1 MSIDS
6 ETEVE
11 GGVDGDPE
19 DSLRA
24 RVESRLSTMPPA
36 ERRVAEYL
44 RDHAQSI
51 IFATAE
57 EIGQAVGTS
66 DATVVRTSK
75 NLGYSGLPDLKRSI
89 GQQMILATRPSVR
102 LNQRIDGAGRETT
115 TLLNHVSSEAGERLA
130 ETFRL
135 MPEDSFVEAVGLL
148 AGAREVVAFGL
159 GLAEIPARFLSMK
172 LPRLGRPARLVG
184 SAGFLLADGL
194 LGLTERDTIVIYA
207 PARLRTEIDVLLDHA
222 RSVGAKTVL
231 ITDSLG
237 SALADQVTVVL
248 PAVHSATG
256 YTAEGFSSLLVT
268 DCLLLGVAA
277 RDRDRATAGSEL
289 LRALRAGLAS
299 ESADRADR
307 ARRKTPHGEAG

>member
-1 MSIDS
+1 MSTNPD
-6 ETEVE
+6 TDVE
-11 GGVDGDPE
+11 AGADTDPE

-24 RVESRLSTMPPA
+24 RVESRLPGMPPA

-44 RDHAQSI
+44 RDHAQAI

-89 GQQMILATRPSVR
+89 GQQMIHGTAPSVR
-102 LNQRIDGAGRETT
+102 LNQRIDSAGQETA
-115 TLLNHVSSEAGERLA
+115 TLLGHVFSEAGERLA
-130 ETFRL
+130 ETWRL
-135 MPEDSFVEAVGLL
+135 TPREQFDQAVELL

-172 LPRLGRPARLVG
+172 LTRLGRPARLVG
-184 SAGFLLADGL
+184 AAGFLLADGL
-194 LGLTERDTIVIYA
+194 LALRDQDVVVIYA
-207 PARLRTEIDVLLDHA
+207 PARLTTEIDVLLDHA
-222 RSVGAKTVL
+222 RSVGARSIL

-237 SALADQVTVVL
+237 STLADRVTVVL

-277 RDRDRATAGSEL
+277 QDRERSTTGSEL
-289 LRALRAGLAS
+289 LRVLRAGLAS
-299 ESADRADR
+299 EGS
-307 ARRKTPHGEAG
+307 RRGSGTRRRSSRGEA

>member
-1 MSIDS
+1 MSTDPD
-6 ETEVE
+6 TGAAE
-11 GGVDGDPE
+11 GRAADPG
-19 DSLRA
+19 DSLRT
-24 RVESRLSTMPPA
+24 RVESRLAAMPPA

-51 IFATAE
+51 IFATAD

-89 GQQMILATRPSVR
+89 GQQMIHGTRPSVR
-102 LNQRIDGAGRETT
+102 LNQRIDGAGREAA
-115 TLLNHVSSEAGERLA
+115 TLLDHVFSEAGERLA
-130 ETFRL
+130 ETLRL
-135 MPEDSFVEAVGLL
+135 MPHDRFVEAVELL

-159 GLAEIPARFLSMK
+159 GLAEIPARFLAMK
-172 LPRLGRPARLVG
+172 LPRIGRPARLVG

-194 LGLTERDTIVIYA
+194 LGLGEHDTVVIYA
-207 PARLRTEIDVLLDHA
+207 PARLSTEIDVLLDHA
-222 RSVGAKTVL
+222 RSVGAKTIL

-237 SALADQVTVVL
+237 SALAGRVTVVL

-277 RDRDRATAGSEL
+277 QDRDRATAGSEL
-289 LRALRAGLAS
+289 LRVLRAGLAS
-299 ESADRADR
+299 EGPDRGYG
-307 ARRKTPHGEAG
+307 ARRRSPRGEA